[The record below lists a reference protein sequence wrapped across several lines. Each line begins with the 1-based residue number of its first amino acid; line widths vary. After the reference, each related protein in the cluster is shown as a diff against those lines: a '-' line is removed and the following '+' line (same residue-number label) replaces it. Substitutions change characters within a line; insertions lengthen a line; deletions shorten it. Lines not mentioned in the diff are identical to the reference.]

1 MLATERKS
9 VLQRF
14 EERLAKIEEG
24 IFHGPA
30 HWHLFHLH
38 RTLDVLE
45 NDHALADMH
54 LDEYDRHALAKEF
67 PELETD
73 KIPTVEEIRSRFD
86 MVSGGSL

>member
-1 MLATERKS
+1 LAAERKS

-24 IFHGPA
+24 VFHGPA

-38 RTLDVLE
+38 KTLDALE

-54 LDEYDRHALAKEF
+54 LDEYDRVALAKDF
-67 PELETD
+67 PELD
-73 KIPTVEEIRSRFD
+73 SGKVPTVDEIRSRFD
-86 MVSGGSL
+86 MVAGGSL